1 MFLAGGLVLALCG
14 NVMAAQ
20 VYKWVDAQGVTH
32 FGAQPPQ
39 GQQVETVNTVTAPA
53 KSTTMPAPVVEDE
66 TEVDQQSIDRKVKR
80 QVAEQEAERKRYC
93 ETMRTN
99 LAHCRTIRG
108 YVSKRRV
115 KPGESPKRN
124 GRQRSQKHA
133 ARSPKTATDTA
144 SSGIA
149 LAAR

>member
-1 MFLAGGLVLALCG
+1 MRFMFLAGGLLLALCG

-66 TEVDQQSIDRKVKR
+66 TEVDQQSINRKVKR

-99 LAHCRTIRG
+99 LAQLQNNPRVRVEEKGET
-108 YVSKRRV
+108 RRIT
-115 KPGESPKRN
+115 EEE
-124 GRQRSQKHA
+124 RQ
-133 ARSPKTATDTA
+133 AR
-144 SSGIA
+144 IA
-149 LAAR
+149 ETRDKIAENCN

>member
-53 KSTTMPAPVVEDE
+53 KPAATPAPIAEDE
-66 TEVDQQSIDRKVKR
+66 TEADQQSIDRKVKQ

-99 LAHCRTIRG
+99 LAQLQNNPRVRVEEKGET
-108 YVSKRRV
+108 RRIT
-115 KPGESPKRN
+115 EEE
-124 GRQRSQKHA
+124 RQ
-133 ARSPKTATDTA
+133 AR
-144 SSGIA
+144 IA
-149 LAAR
+149 ETRDKIAENCN

>member
-1 MFLAGGLVLALCG
+1 MRFMFLAGGLVLALCG

-53 KSTTMPAPVVEDE
+53 KPAATPALVAEDE
-66 TEVDQQSIDRKVKR
+66 TEADQQSIDRKVKQ

-99 LAHCRTIRG
+99 LAQLQNNPRVRVEEKGET
-108 YVSKRRV
+108 RRIT
-115 KPGESPKRN
+115 EEE
-124 GRQRSQKHA
+124 RQ
-133 ARSPKTATDTA
+133 AR
-144 SSGIA
+144 IA
-149 LAAR
+149 ETRDKIAENCN

>member
-1 MFLAGGLVLALCG
+1 MRFMFLAGGLVLALCG

-53 KSTTMPAPVVEDE
+53 KSTTMPAPVAEDE

-99 LAHCRTIRG
+99 LAQLQNNP
-108 YVSKRRV
+108 RV
-115 KPGESPKRN
+115 RVEEKGESRRITEEE
-124 GRQRSQKHA
+124 RQAKIAETRSKI
-133 ARSPKTATDTA
+133 DENCN
-144 SSGIA
+144 
-149 LAAR
+149 

>member
-1 MFLAGGLVLALCG
+1 MRFMFLAGGLVLALCG

-53 KSTTMPAPVVEDE
+53 KSTTMPAPVAEDE

-99 LAHCRTIRG
+99 LAQLQNNP
-108 YVSKRRV
+108 RV
-115 KPGESPKRN
+115 RVEEKGESRRITEEE
-124 GRQRSQKHA
+124 RQ
-133 ARSPKTATDTA
+133 AR
-144 SSGIA
+144 IA
-149 LAAR
+149 ETRDKIAENCN

>member
-1 MFLAGGLVLALCG
+1 MRFMFLAGGLVLALCG

-53 KSTTMPAPVVEDE
+53 RPAVTPEPIPQDE
-66 TEVDQQSIDRKVKR
+66 SEADQNSIDRKVKQ
-80 QVAEQEAERKRYC
+80 QVAAQEAERKRYC

-99 LAHCRTIRG
+99 LAQLQNNPRVRVEVNGET
-108 YVSKRRV
+108 RRLT
-115 KPGESPKRN
+115 EEE
-124 GRQRSQKHA
+124 RQ
-133 ARSPKTATDTA
+133 ARISE
-144 SSGIA
+144 
-149 LAAR
+149 ARDKITENCN

>member
-1 MFLAGGLVLALCG
+1 MRFMFLAGGLVLALCG

-66 TEVDQQSIDRKVKR
+66 TEVDQQSINRKVKR

-99 LAHCRTIRG
+99 LAQLQNNPRVRVEEKGET
-108 YVSKRRV
+108 RRIT
-115 KPGESPKRN
+115 EEE
-124 GRQRSQKHA
+124 RQ
-133 ARSPKTATDTA
+133 AR
-144 SSGIA
+144 IA
-149 LAAR
+149 ETRDKIAENCN

>member
-1 MFLAGGLVLALCG
+1 MRFMFLAGGLVLALCG

-53 KSTTMPAPVVEDE
+53 KSTTMPAPVAEDE

-99 LAHCRTIRG
+99 LAQLQNNP
-108 YVSKRRV
+108 RV
-115 KPGESPKRN
+115 RVEEKGESRRITEEERHAKIAET
-124 GRQRSQKHA
+124 RSKI
-133 ARSPKTATDTA
+133 DENCN
-144 SSGIA
+144 
-149 LAAR
+149 

>member
-1 MFLAGGLVLALCG
+1 MFLAGGLLLALCG

-99 LAHCRTIRG
+99 LAQLQNNPRVRIEEKGETRRITEEERQAKIAETRG
-108 YVSKRRV
+108 K
-115 KPGESPKRN
+115 
-124 GRQRSQKHA
+124 
-133 ARSPKTATDTA
+133 
-144 SSGIA
+144 IA
-149 LAAR
+149 ENCN

>member
-99 LAHCRTIRG
+99 LAQLQNNPRVRVEEKGETRRITEEERQAKIAETRG
-108 YVSKRRV
+108 K
-115 KPGESPKRN
+115 
-124 GRQRSQKHA
+124 
-133 ARSPKTATDTA
+133 
-144 SSGIA
+144 IA
-149 LAAR
+149 ENCN

>member
-1 MFLAGGLVLALCG
+1 MRRMIITSSLLLAMSATA
-14 NVMAAQ
+14 MASQ

-99 LAHCRTIRG
+99 LAQLQNNPRVRVEEKGETRRITEEERQAKIAETR
-108 YVSKRRV
+108 SK
-115 KPGESPKRN
+115 
-124 GRQRSQKHA
+124 
-133 ARSPKTATDTA
+133 
-144 SSGIA
+144 IA
-149 LAAR
+149 ENCN

>member
-1 MFLAGGLVLALCG
+1 MRFMFLAGGLVLALCG

-39 GQQVETVNTVTAPA
+39 GQQVETINTVTAPA
-53 KSTTMPAPVVEDE
+53 KPAATPAPVAEDE
-66 TEVDQQSIDRKVKR
+66 TEDDQQSIDRKVKR

-99 LAHCRTIRG
+99 LAQLQNNPRVRVEEKGET
-108 YVSKRRV
+108 RRIT
-115 KPGESPKRN
+115 EEE
-124 GRQRSQKHA
+124 RQ
-133 ARSPKTATDTA
+133 ARITETRDK
-144 SSGIA
+144 IA
-149 LAAR
+149 ENCN

>member
-1 MFLAGGLVLALCG
+1 MRFRFLAGGLLLALCG

-53 KSTTMPAPVVEDE
+53 KSAATPQPPAQEEADA
-66 TEVDQQSIDRKVKR
+66 DQSSIDRKVKQ
-80 QVAEQEAERKRYC
+80 QVAAQEAERKRYC

-99 LAHCRTIRG
+99 LAQLQNNPRVRVEDNGET
-108 YVSKRRV
+108 RRLT
-115 KPGESPKRN
+115 EEE
-124 GRQRSQKHA
+124 RQSRINETRDK
-133 ARSPKTATDTA
+133 
-144 SSGIA
+144 IA
-149 LAAR
+149 ENCN

>member
-1 MFLAGGLVLALCG
+1 MRFMFLAGGLVLALCG

-53 KSTTMPAPVVEDE
+53 KSTTMPAPVAEDE

-80 QVAEQEAERKRYC
+80 QVAEQETERKRYC

-99 LAHCRTIRG
+99 LAQLQNNP
-108 YVSKRRV
+108 RV
-115 KPGESPKRN
+115 RVEEKGESRRITEEE
-124 GRQRSQKHA
+124 RQ
-133 ARSPKTATDTA
+133 AR
-144 SSGIA
+144 IA
-149 LAAR
+149 ETRDKIAENCN

>member
-1 MFLAGGLVLALCG
+1 MRFMFLAGGLVLALCG

-39 GQQVETVNTVTAPA
+39 GQQVETVNTVTSPA

-99 LAHCRTIRG
+99 LAQLQNNPRVRVEEKGET
-108 YVSKRRV
+108 RRIT
-115 KPGESPKRN
+115 EEE
-124 GRQRSQKHA
+124 RQ
-133 ARSPKTATDTA
+133 AR
-144 SSGIA
+144 IA
-149 LAAR
+149 ETRDKIAENCN

>member
-53 KSTTMPAPVVEDE
+53 KSTTMPAPVAEDE
-66 TEVDQQSIDRKVKR
+66 TEDDQQSIDRKVKR

-99 LAHCRTIRG
+99 LAQLQNNPRVRVEEKGETRRITEEERQAKIAETRG
-108 YVSKRRV
+108 K
-115 KPGESPKRN
+115 
-124 GRQRSQKHA
+124 
-133 ARSPKTATDTA
+133 
-144 SSGIA
+144 IA
-149 LAAR
+149 ENCN

>member
-1 MFLAGGLVLALCG
+1 MRFMFLAGGLVLALCG

-99 LAHCRTIRG
+99 LAQLQNNPRVRVEEKGET
-108 YVSKRRV
+108 RRIT
-115 KPGESPKRN
+115 EEE
-124 GRQRSQKHA
+124 RQ
-133 ARSPKTATDTA
+133 ARITETRDK
-144 SSGIA
+144 IA
-149 LAAR
+149 ENCN

>member
-1 MFLAGGLVLALCG
+1 MRFMFLAGGLVLALCG

-53 KSTTMPAPVVEDE
+53 KSTTMPAPAAEDE

-99 LAHCRTIRG
+99 LAQLQNNPRVRVEEKGET
-108 YVSKRRV
+108 RRIT
-115 KPGESPKRN
+115 EEE
-124 GRQRSQKHA
+124 RQ
-133 ARSPKTATDTA
+133 AR
-144 SSGIA
+144 IA
-149 LAAR
+149 ETRDKIAENCN

>member
-1 MFLAGGLVLALCG
+1 MRFMFLAGGLVLALCG

-80 QVAEQEAERKRYC
+80 QVAEQETERKRYC

-99 LAHCRTIRG
+99 LAQLQNNPRVRVEEKGET
-108 YVSKRRV
+108 RRIT
-115 KPGESPKRN
+115 EEE
-124 GRQRSQKHA
+124 RQ
-133 ARSPKTATDTA
+133 AR
-144 SSGIA
+144 IA
-149 LAAR
+149 ETRDKIAENCN

>member
-1 MFLAGGLVLALCG
+1 MRFMFLAGGLVLALCG

-53 KSTTMPAPVVEDE
+53 KSTTMPAPVAEDE
-66 TEVDQQSIDRKVKR
+66 TEDDQQSIDRKVKR

-99 LAHCRTIRG
+99 LAQLQNNPRVRVEEKGETRRITEEERQAKIAETRG
-108 YVSKRRV
+108 K
-115 KPGESPKRN
+115 
-124 GRQRSQKHA
+124 
-133 ARSPKTATDTA
+133 
-144 SSGIA
+144 IA
-149 LAAR
+149 ENCN